1 MYYSMHGRYN
11 TYILYIS
18 ILIHQLYYWIK
29 TSHIFNLEIG
39 KFCRTITFNK
49 CWKTERLDIAQKS
62 EEFHT

>member
-1 MYYSMHGRYN
+1 MYYSVHGRYN

-39 KFCRTITFNK
+39 EFCWTITFNK
-49 CWKTERLDIAQKS
+49 C
-62 EEFHT
+62 